1 MKLSVFGLG
10 YVGCVSAA
18 CFARDGHSVIGVD
31 VNPLKVEI
39 INSGRSPIV
48 EPGIEDLIAAAV
60 KENLLRAT
68 SDANEAV
75 ADSDVSLVCI
85 GTPGNHNGSL
95 DLSYIKRACQQ
106 IGEALALKSRYHVVA
121 MRSTMLPGTI
131 EQTVI
136 PTLEVFSGKRAG
148 RDFGVAVN
156 PEFLREGTS
165 IYDFA
170 HPPFTLIGADD
181 EEASL
186 PLQHLYAGT
195 NAPLVNVAIKEAE
208 MVKYACNSFHA
219 LKVAFANEIGNV
231 SKALG
236 VDSHIVM
243 DVFCKDTKLN
253 LSPYYLKPGFA
264 FGGSCLPKD
273 LRAITYKAREL
284 DVEVPV
290 LNSILLSNRQQ
301 VERAVDTVL
310 RTGRKN
316 VGVLGLSFK
325 PGTDD
330 LRESPMVTLIETLI
344 GKGLKLTIYDRD
356 VELARLF
363 GANKQ
368 YIEREIPHISSLMN
382 GDLNQVIERSEV
394 IIIGKKEDE
403 FRALAE
409 KLNNGRVIIDLV
421 RLFEVADARQQ
432 YKGIYAGRTGAL
444 KIEN

>member
-1 MKLSVFGLG
+1 MKLSIFGLG

-18 CFARDGHSVIGVD
+18 CFAGRGHEVIGVD
-31 VNPLKVEI
+31 VNQLKVDI
-39 INSGRSPIV
+39 INDGKSPIV
-48 EPGIEDLIAAAV
+48 EPGIAELIAEAV
-60 KENLLRAT
+60 KQNKLRAT
-68 SDANEAV
+68 TNANDAIAS
-75 ADSDVSLVCI
+75 SDVSLVCI

-106 IGEALALKSRYHVVA
+106 IGEAVAAKSRYHIVA

-136 PTLEVFSGKRAG
+136 PTLEIFSGKQAG

-156 PEFLREGTS
+156 PEFLREGSS
-165 IYDFA
+165 IYDFN
-170 HPPFTLIGADD
+170 HPPFTLIGADNED
-181 EEASL
+181 TSL
-186 PLQHLYAGT
+186 PLQRLYAGT
-195 NAPLVNVAIKEAE
+195 EAPVITVGVKEAE

-231 SKALG
+231 SQALG
-236 VDSHIVM
+236 VDSHVVM
-243 DVFCKDTKLN
+243 DVFCRDTKLN

-273 LRAITYKAREL
+273 IRAITYKAKEL
-284 DVEVPV
+284 DVDVPL
-290 LNSILLSNRQQ
+290 LNTILLSNRQQ
-301 VERAVDTVL
+301 IDRAIDVVL
-310 RTGRKN
+310 RTGHKK

-344 GKGLKLTIYDRD
+344 GKGLKLSIYDRD

-382 GDLNQVIERSEV
+382 SDLGSVIEGSEV
-394 IIIGKKEDE
+394 VIIGKKEDE
-403 FRALAE
+403 FRVLAD
-409 KLNNGRVIIDLV
+409 KMNNGRVIIDLV
-421 RLFEVADARQQ
+421 RLFDVADARKQ
-432 YKGIYAGRTGAL
+432 YKGICW
-444 KIEN
+444 